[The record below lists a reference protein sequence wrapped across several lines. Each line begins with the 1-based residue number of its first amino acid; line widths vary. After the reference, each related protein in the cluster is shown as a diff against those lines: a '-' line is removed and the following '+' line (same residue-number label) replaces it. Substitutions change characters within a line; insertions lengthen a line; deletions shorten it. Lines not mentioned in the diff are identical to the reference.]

1 MNIFWMK
8 LIEKSS
14 LDDRLM
20 TAHMAIIV
28 AIIFLGTQQGKKTK
42 IYVSRSRLM
51 KLSQIKTA
59 PTYHKYFKELQEF
72 GYLKYTPSYHP
83 GVKSYVEIKF

>member
-1 MNIFWMK
+1 
-8 LIEKSS
+8 
-14 LDDRLM
+14 M
-20 TAHMAIIV
+20 TSHIAIIV
-28 AIIFLGTQQGKKTK
+28 AIIFLGSQQGKKTK
-42 IYVSRSRLM
+42 IFVSRSRLM

-83 GVKSYVEIKF
+83 GVKSYIEIVF